1 MKNNKQK
8 NKVKKSTLFLTIVF
22 IVQVLLVLIYCLIFP
37 MCQNYYI
44 THLKYPIYGGMKN
57 ELKDCELYED
67 MQSGK
72 SFCFIGDSITDGNK
86 NKGTPWY
93 QPLKQYIKGDI
104 THLSRGGWFV
114 HHIIEHKERLPA
126 SDVYVVAIGINDVL
140 MPQAEYACPD
150 SDEYINKLAKVA
162 AIIKE
167 KSPKAKIYFVAPWTF
182 TEQDDQIEE
191 RGEQFRT
198 ALAEWCNQTDYIC
211 INPHPVI
218 TSIMNDTNK
227 EKFLIDTVHPNDN
240 IGVGLY
246 SYAVL
251 KDDHDQK
258 TAKNKT

>member
-8 NKVKKSTLFLTIVF
+8 NKIKKSTLFLTIVF

-57 ELKDCELYED
+57 ELKDCELFED

-114 HHIIEHKERLPA
+114 HHIIEQSDNLPA

-140 MPQAEYACPD
+140 LPQAEHALPT
-150 SDEYINKLAKVA
+150 SAEYTNKIAILADR
-162 AIIKE
+162 IKE
-167 KSPKAKIYFVAPWTF
+167 RSTEAKIYFVAPWTF
-182 TEQDDQIEE
+182 TEQDSQIEQ
-191 RGEQFRT
+191 RGEEFRA
-198 ALAEWCNQTDYIC
+198 ALAEWCNQTDYIY

-218 TSIMNDTNK
+218 VSIMNNSNK
-227 EKFLIDTVHPNDN
+227 NEFLLDAVHPNDN
-240 IGVGLY
+240 KGVGLY

-251 KDDHDQK
+251 KADHDRK
-258 TAKNKT
+258 TSPNKD